1 MATVWQQNLSGGG
14 IIDTLAPYLENNF
27 TWAGGVETNAGGHK
41 TFYIDTAKTIG
52 IYMQNYIS
60 STNGYKLGIRFK
72 GNNYQ
77 LMDFNTGTVEVE
89 ITNTALILSY
99 IPDSNSIS
107 ATNCYKIIVCDGYNT
122 NTEDNEQIL
131 IYLKS
136 LSSSNVSAMYASDV
150 TTPADMVE
158 QNANANVNAK
168 TTNLIPFYNTKSA
181 FITTDVYKSVCEDI
195 AAWYFGNVIVNDKAY
210 RMSGS
215 VFARD
220 I

>member
-1 MATVWQQNLSGGG
+1 MAVVWQQNLSTPEMGT
-14 IIDTLAPYLENNF
+14 ILVPYLRDNF
-27 TWAGGVETNAGGHK
+27 TWAGGTQTSDSTTH
-41 TFYIDTAKTIG
+41 FYINEAKTIG
-52 IYMQNYIS
+52 FRIIVNSGTTPSKIAVF
-60 STNGYKLGIRFK
+60 FK
-72 GNNYQ
+72 GSYYHEVEIY
-77 LMDFNTGTVEVE
+77 FAASFEVE
-89 ITNTALILSY
+89 ITDTALIFSFVGGEGVT
-99 IPDSNSIS
+99 IS
-107 ATNCYKIIVCDGYNT
+107 AANCHKIIVCDGYNT

-150 TTPADMVE
+150 TTPADMAE
-158 QNANANVNAK
+158 QNGNANVNAK

-195 AAWYFGNVIVNDKAY
+195 GAWYFGNVIVNDKAY